1 MISMSILALIGYV
14 AGAFGLIATIVAAY
28 LVTRSTTTKVTIE
41 SQKELIAT
49 LLAGKDEQ
57 KDQILQLHQKH
68 ADSIQMIGNL
78 QGQLDILKDIPLKK
92 IASDLNQLSK
102 DQKVIAQ
109 ETTKIASET
118 GKTAKTQKDIL
129 DLMPK
134 LAPAR

>member
-1 MISMSILALIGYV
+1 MSILALIGYV

>member
-1 MISMSILALIGYV
+1 MSILALIGYV

-134 LAPAR
+134 LLPAS